1 MAATEAEAFQLH
13 LVVDRNVAAATKN
26 QALSAIIFLLD
37 SAAFAKVGESELR
50 KKPLNV
56 RARNL
61 ICVHKGTPIPN
72 NLSDAYELIRGYIK

>member
-1 MAATEAEAFQLH
+1 MAATEFEAFQLH

-50 KKPLNV
+50 KKPPL
-56 RARNL
+56 RA
-61 ICVHKGTPIPN
+61 C
-72 NLSDAYELIRGYIK
+72 